1 MHGGVRLPQAADIG
15 QGHIRDTEKMP
26 WNNQTGGSGGQGPWG
41 NNGGGKG
48 PWNNGSGGSGGRG
61 SGGGRG
67 GGQPPNFEDMI
78 RRGQDGVRRVM
89 PGGFGTPKGIA
100 IIAVLVVAIWL
111 ATGFYR
117 VDPKEAGVELVF
129 GKVVHISSQGLH
141 WNWPAPI
148 GETEKPKITEIS
160 KTNVGFSDIG
170 GGRNTIE
177 QESLMLTGDENIVDV
192 KVVVHWRIDAR
203 PVTKKVNGQDVTTQ
217 PGIRNYLFNIRNP
230 EKTIKD
236 ATESAIREIV
246 GKTPFEEI
254 RTEGRLKIEG
264 DAKTLIQRILDEY
277 GAGIEVVRVQ
287 LLGADPPAKVLDA
300 FRDVQAARADRDK
313 MINEATAYQKR
324 VVERARGQ
332 ADRVTRAAEAFKQER
347 IQIAQGETS
356 RFLAILK
363 EYLAAKDITRKRI
376 YITTMQDILKDMD
389 KIIVDQNG
397 RQGVVPYLPL
407 NELMKKRGTAKPAEG
422 GDDSSKTDPTL
433 RRPAADASRSQ

>member
-1 MHGGVRLPQAADIG
+1 ML
-15 QGHIRDTEKMP
+15 
-26 WNNQTGGSGGQGPWG
+26 
-41 NNGGGKG
+41 
-48 PWNNGSGGSGGRG
+48 
-61 SGGGRG
+61 
-67 GGQPPNFEDMI
+67 

-89 PGGFGTPKGIA
+89 PGGVGTPKGIA
-100 IIAVLVVAIWL
+100 LIALLVVAIWM

-129 GKVVHISSQGLH
+129 GEVVHVSAQGLH
-141 WNWPAPI
+141 WNWPSPI

-160 KTNVGFSDIG
+160 KTNVGFIQLGES
-170 GGRNTIE
+170 RRTEE
-177 QESLMLTGDENIVDV
+177 QESLMLTGDENIVDI

-203 PVTKKVNGQDVTTQ
+203 PVTRTVDGAEITSQ

-230 EKTIKD
+230 EKTLKD

-264 DAKTLIQRILDEY
+264 DAKLLIQGILNEY

-287 LLGADPPAKVLDA
+287 LLGADPPDKVLDA
-300 FRDVQAARADRDK
+300 FRDVQAARADRDT

-324 VVERARGQ
+324 ILERANGR
-332 ADRVTRAAEAFKQER
+332 ADQITRAAEAFKQER

-356 RFLAILK
+356 RFLALLR
-363 EYLAAKDITRKRI
+363 EYEASKDITRKRI
-376 YITTMQDILKDMD
+376 YISTMQNILKSME

-397 RQGVVPYLPL
+397 DQGVVPYLPL
-407 NELMKKRGTAKPAEG
+407 DELMKQRGTPRNEDGEATPGTGATVG
-422 GDDSSKTDPTL
+422 
-433 RRPAADASRSQ
+433 RPEADASRSQ

>member
-1 MHGGVRLPQAADIG
+1 
-15 QGHIRDTEKMP
+15 
-26 WNNQTGGSGGQGPWG
+26 
-41 NNGGGKG
+41 
-48 PWNNGSGGSGGRG
+48 
-61 SGGGRG
+61 
-67 GGQPPNFEDMI
+67 MI

-89 PGGFGTPKGIA
+89 PGGVGSPKGLALIA
-100 IIAVLVVAIWL
+100 LLVVAIWM

-129 GKVVHISSQGLH
+129 GEVVNVTAQGLH
-141 WNWPAPI
+141 WNWPSPI

-160 KTNVGFSDIG
+160 KTNVGFVQLGDS
-170 GGRNTIE
+170 RRTEE
-177 QESLMLTGDENIVDV
+177 QESLMLTGDENIVDI

-203 PVTKKVNGQDVTTQ
+203 PVTRKVDGADVTTQ

-264 DAKTLIQRILDEY
+264 DAKLLIQRILGDY

-287 LLGADPPAKVLDA
+287 LLGADPPDKVLDA

-324 VVERARGQ
+324 VLERANGR
-332 ADRVTRAAEAFKQER
+332 ADQVTRAAEAFKQER
-347 IQIAQGETS
+347 IQIARGETS
-356 RFLAILK
+356 RFLALLQ
-363 EYLAAKDITRKRI
+363 EYEASKDITRKRI
-376 YITTMQDILKDMD
+376 YISTMQNILKSME
-389 KIIVDQNG
+389 KIIVDQQG
-397 RQGVVPYLPL
+397 SQGVVPYLPL
-407 NELMKKRGTAKPAEG
+407 DELIKQRGPATTE
-422 GDDSSKTDPTL
+422 DSGTETPGTGPTL
-433 RRPAADASRSQ
+433 RQPEADASRSQ

>member
-1 MHGGVRLPQAADIG
+1 
-15 QGHIRDTEKMP
+15 MP
-26 WNNQTGGSGGQGPWG
+26 WKNQ
-41 NNGGGKG
+41 
-48 PWNNGSGGSGGRG
+48 SGGSGGGGPWGGNGGGGGPWG
-61 SGGGRG
+61 SGPGNSGGRRGGGRG
-67 GGQPPNFEDMI
+67 GGRGQPPNFEDMI

-89 PGGFGTPKGIA
+89 PGGVGSPKGLALIALLVIA
-100 IIAVLVVAIWL
+100 IWM

-129 GKVVHISSQGLH
+129 GEVVNVTAQGLH
-141 WNWPAPI
+141 WNWPSPI

-160 KTNVGFSDIG
+160 KTNVGFVQLGDS
-170 GGRNTIE
+170 RRTEE
-177 QESLMLTGDENIVDV
+177 QESLMLTGDENIVDI

-203 PVTKKVNGQDVTTQ
+203 PVTRKVDGADVTTQ

-264 DAKTLIQRILDEY
+264 DAKLLIQRILGDY

-287 LLGADPPAKVLDA
+287 LLGADPPDKVLDA

-324 VVERARGQ
+324 VLERANGR
-332 ADRVTRAAEAFKQER
+332 ADQVTRAAEAFKQER
-347 IQIAQGETS
+347 IQIARGETS
-356 RFLAILK
+356 RFLALLQ
-363 EYLAAKDITRKRI
+363 EYEASKDITRKRI
-376 YITTMQDILKDMD
+376 YISTMQNILKSME
-389 KIIVDQNG
+389 KIIVDQQG
-397 RQGVVPYLPL
+397 SQGVVPYLPL
-407 NELMKKRGTAKPAEG
+407 DELIKQRGPATTE
-422 GDDSSKTDPTL
+422 DSDTETPGTSPTL
-433 RRPAADASRSQ
+433 RQPEADASRSQ

>member
-1 MHGGVRLPQAADIG
+1 
-15 QGHIRDTEKMP
+15 MP
-26 WNNQTGGSGGQGPWG
+26 WKNQ
-41 NNGGGKG
+41 
-48 PWNNGSGGSGGRG
+48 SGGSGGGGPWGGNGGGRG
-61 SGGGRG
+61 PWGAGGGNGGGRRPGGFGGGRG

-89 PGGFGTPKGIA
+89 PGGVGSPKGLALIA
-100 IIAVLVVAIWL
+100 LLVVAIWM

-129 GKVVHISSQGLH
+129 GEVVHVSAQGLH
-141 WNWPAPI
+141 WNWPSPI

-160 KTNVGFSDIG
+160 KTNVGFIELG
-170 GGRNTIE
+170 ETRRTEE
-177 QESLMLTGDENIVDV
+177 QESLMLTGDENIVDI

-203 PVTKKVNGQDVTTQ
+203 PVTRTVDGAEITTQ

-254 RTEGRLKIEG
+254 RTKGRQKIQG
-264 DAKTLIQRILDEY
+264 DAKLLIQRILSDY

-287 LLGADPPAKVLDA
+287 LLGADPPDKVLDA

-324 VVERARGQ
+324 ILERANGR
-332 ADRVTRAAEAFKQER
+332 ADQITRAAEAFKQER

-356 RFLAILK
+356 RFLALLREYEASK
-363 EYLAAKDITRKRI
+363 EITRKRI
-376 YITTMQDILKDMD
+376 YISTMQDILKTME
-389 KIIVDQNG
+389 KIIVDQSG
-397 RQGVVPYLPL
+397 SQGVVPYLPL
-407 NELMKKRGTAKPAEG
+407 DELIKQRGTPRNEDGEATPG
-422 GDDSSKTDPTL
+422 TGPTL
-433 RRPAADASRSQ
+433 RQPEADASRSQ

>member
-1 MHGGVRLPQAADIG
+1 
-15 QGHIRDTEKMP
+15 MP
-26 WNNQTGGSGGQGPWG
+26 WKNQSGGSGGQGPWG
-41 NNGGGKG
+41 SGNRG
-48 PWNNGSGGSGGRG
+48 PWNNGSGGSGGRRGGDGRGGRGGG
-61 SGGGRG
+61 SGGGSG
-67 GGQPPNFEDMI
+67 GGWGGQPPNFEDMI
-78 RRGQDGVRRVM
+78 RRGQDGVRRMM
-89 PGGFGTPKGIA
+89 PGGVDSPKGIA
-100 IIAVLVVAIWL
+100 LIALLVVAIWM

-129 GKVVHISSQGLH
+129 GEVVNVTAQGLQ

-160 KTNVGFSDIG
+160 KTNVGFVDLG
-170 GGRNTIE
+170 GARRTE
-177 QESLMLTGDENIVDV
+177 ERESLMLTGDENIVDI

-203 PVTKKVNGQDVTTQ
+203 PVSRQVNGQEVTTQ

-264 DAKTLIQRILDEY
+264 DARVLIQRILAEY

-287 LLGADPPAKVLDA
+287 LLGADPPDKVLDA

-324 VVERARGQ
+324 ILERARGR
-332 ADRVTRAAEAFKQER
+332 ADQVTRAAEAFKQER

-356 RFLAILK
+356 RFLALLR
-363 EYLAAKDITRKRI
+363 EYEAAKDITRKRI
-376 YITTMQDILKDMD
+376 YVSTMQDILSRMD
-389 KIIVDQNG
+389 KIIVDQAG
-397 RQGVVPYLPL
+397 SQGVVPYLPL
-407 NELMKKRGTAKPAEG
+407 NELMRQRSAPNAEPGSDGPSGTG
-422 GDDSSKTDPTL
+422 TTIG
-433 RRPAADASRSQ
+433 RPAADASRSQ